1 MKSWPPPPPQLL
13 ITTNLDND
21 DALAADAVELLQRE
35 IRFSSG
41 KRIYS
46 LLYGYQYFTDRR
58 FALKMRYTNNH
69 FLTLV
74 EPFDAHSETI
84 VSYRHTKAIRQQPT
98 VYLATDK
105 GKWARNRARGQ
116 RQQRFSNQYQSCGI
130 FPCSGAAGSP
140 ISACLTSMFRD
151 CGSGSA
157 RCASFPRGF
166 WSRRSCACAAS
177 GRCGGLRYLST
188 GYLLLKR
195 NPTPSIR

>member
-1 MKSWPPPPPQLL
+1 MKGWPPPPQLL

-69 FLTLV
+69 FLTLA
-74 EPFDAHSETI
+74 EPFDAHTETI
-84 VSYRHTKAIRQQPT
+84 ISYRHTKAIRQLPT
-98 VYLATDK
+98 TYLSTAR
-105 GKWARNRARGQ
+105 GKWLEIVHEDNV
-116 RQQRFSNQYQSCGI
+116 SNDFRINIKVWYI
-130 FPCSGAAGSP
+130 PCSGVAGSP

-166 WSRRSCACAAS
+166 WSRRSGVCAAS